1 MKLPILGAVAATG
14 LLTCGISLAQ
24 TTQGTTPAG
33 TVPTTA
39 VQMSPSAPPQDSS
52 AAAASGNNNQAVATT
67 HSNAPMPAKGANSF
81 TMHEAKRRI
90 EEDGF
95 SKVTHLVKDNNGVW
109 RGQAQKDGS
118 AAPVWLDYKG
128 NVGAGQ

>member
-24 TTQGTTPAG
+24 TAQGTA
-33 TVPTTA
+33 PTTA
-39 VQMSPSAPPQDSS
+39 VPISPSGSTPPQDSS
-52 AAAASGNNNQAVATT
+52 SAATSGNNNQAVATT

-90 EEDGF
+90 EKDGF